1 MIQLNNEESSLDR
14 CKDAEKTRRG
24 RCRGGAGAQVRNQAV
39 RPGRR
44 EAANWKLIA
53 ETLFKAAFDAL
64 DRSPDDA
71 SRVALLRRVHTGSYD
86 RLTADPAASET
97 RDLTG
102 QNEAAPA
109 NLPSSGPGAAHA
121 FRKTV

>member
-1 MIQLNNEESSLDR
+1 MRKARSTAAR
-14 CKDAEKTRRG
+14 TPKKPADAE
-24 RCRGGAGAQVRNQAV
+24 AGAVLVRKFAIKLFD
-39 RPGRR
+39 RGEG

-64 DRSPDDA
+64 DRSPEDA
-71 SRVALLRRVHTGSYD
+71 SRVALLRRVNTASYD

-97 RDLTG
+97 QALTG

-109 NLPSSGPGAAHA
+109 DLPSSGPGALDA
-121 FRKTV
+121 FRGIS